1 MLGVAIAAYTN
12 PSAEYDGLAVFSTIL
27 GKLSQLRL
35 LGIPMTTHPRPLS
48 IGVDI
53 PFMQYDFRG
62 SPGARNGNG
71 SPSGLPRHNYRSS
84 SAMETGP
91 GVVPIQMY
99 QQVAEELESA
109 RQQVSQLSAENQR
122 LRSLHQQLSGEIAG
136 ISQEFQGQL
145 GHTLKR
151 LQQIS
156 LRLADANG
164 QSAQAA
170 AASEGGSQPFQATRA
185 PAPSA
190 PEAPPTYDFLNRL
203 KRRQT
208 GNGTSPLQSNSY
220 PEPYT
225 ANPGFSSPC
234 DTRRWT
240 ESYSRAGYQVP
251 SLDELMQDMGGADPY
266 AVRADGT
273 ESFAYPTGVYQRVR
287 DQHHGSQGSTVL
299 WMAAA
304 VILVLGSFGL
314 GFVAVQPF
322 LRNDPPLPPVQA
334 P

>member
-1 MLGVAIAAYTN
+1 
-12 PSAEYDGLAVFSTIL
+12 
-27 GKLSQLRL
+27 
-35 LGIPMTTHPRPLS
+35 
-48 IGVDI
+48 
-53 PFMQYDFRG
+53 MQYDFRG

-71 SPSGLPRHNYRSS
+71 SPSSLPRHGYRSP

-91 GVVPIQMY
+91 GVVPLQMY

-109 RQQVSQLSAENQR
+109 RQQVSQLSSENQR

-151 LQQIS
+151 LQQI
-156 LRLADANG
+156 G
-164 QSAQAA
+164 QAAQSA
-170 AASEGGSQPFQATRA
+170 AASEGGSQPFQPNHT
-185 PAPSA
+185 PEPNP

-203 KRRQT
+203 KRRQI
-208 GNGTSPLQSNSY
+208 GNGASPFPSNSY

-225 ANPGFSSPC
+225 SNPDFSAPF
-234 DTRRWT
+234 DPPRRPT
-240 ESYSRAGYQVP
+240 PSRPEATVPPPARPRNDIPAEPYPRAGYQVP
-251 SLDELMQDMGGADPY
+251 SLDELMQDMGGTDPY
-266 AVRADGT
+266 A
-273 ESFAYPTGVYQRVR
+273 EAYPTGVYQRVR

-304 VILVLGSFGL
+304 VILVIGSFGL

-322 LRNDPPLPPVQA
+322 LRNDPPPPPVQA

>member
-1 MLGVAIAAYTN
+1 
-12 PSAEYDGLAVFSTIL
+12 
-27 GKLSQLRL
+27 
-35 LGIPMTTHPRPLS
+35 
-48 IGVDI
+48 
-53 PFMQYDFRG
+53 MQYDFRG
-62 SPGARNGNG
+62 SNPSGVRNGNG
-71 SPSGLPRHNYRSS
+71 NLSGLSRNGYPSP

-91 GVVPIQMY
+91 GVVPIQVY

-151 LQQIS
+151 LQQI
-156 LRLADANG
+156 G
-164 QSAQAA
+164 QAAQAA
-170 AASEGGSQPFQATRA
+170 AASEGGSQPFQPTRT
-185 PAPSA
+185 PDPSP

-208 GNGTSPLQSNSY
+208 GNGTSSFPSNSY
-220 PEPYT
+220 PETYT
-225 ANPGFSSPC
+225 PGFSAPFETPPRPAPSRPEATVPGFARPRH
-234 DTRRWT
+234 DTPA
-240 ESYSRAGYQVP
+240 ESYPRAGYQVP
-251 SLDELMQDMGGADPY
+251 SLDELMQDMGGSDPY
-266 AVRADGT
+266 A
-273 ESFAYPTGVYQRVR
+273 EAYPTGVYQRVR

-304 VILVLGSFGL
+304 VILVIGSFGL

-322 LRNDPPLPPVQA
+322 LRNDPPPPPVQA